1 MRFQSVLEL
10 LLIVALGPWGLGGWT
25 AQGAD
30 FNGDI
35 EPIFHQRC
43 YGCHGPSQQMNG
55 LRLDQKA
62 AALKGGYSGA
72 AIVPGN
78 SSASKLIERVTSGKE
93 GFKMP
98 PAGSPVSAAE
108 AQLLR
113 QWIDQGARWDESSRS
128 APVKLSE
135 QEKHWAF
142 QPVSRPALPRVTGPS
157 WARNAVDHFVL
168 AKLDAEGIKPSP
180 EAGKNTL
187 IRRVYFDLIGL
198 PPSPAEVDAFINDP
212 SERAYEKVVDRLLR
226 SPHYGEKWAMH
237 WLDAARYADSDGYEK
252 DLVRPHAWRWRN
264 WVIDALNRD
273 MPFDQFSIEQIAGDL
288 LPNATVEQR
297 VATGLLRNGT
307 KNREA
312 GVKAAEKRF
321 EETIDRIN
329 TVSTVWLGL
338 TFGCAQCHD
347 HKYDPLTQ
355 QEFYQMYAF
364 FNNAVERDI
373 EAPLPGERGPLLRA
387 LPEYYTERERILQEG
402 GMAEL
407 EVRWHENIISAM
419 DHPGV
424 NTDWDFAVTAWRGG
438 NDRADWTIRSDPGEL
453 TQLERDK
460 ITDWFLGSSGPDY
473 AKDEE
478 IKTRIEKARDEI
490 QDRKESLPART
501 RAYTM
506 VERSEPVATHIALR
520 GDYRASGIEVR
531 PMTPAVLPPLDTGDK
546 HPRLRLA
553 EWLVSDKN
561 PLTPRVAVNRMWQ
574 EFFGRGIVRTAED
587 FGTQGEAPTHPVL
600 LDWLASEFVA
610 RGWSQKGM
618 HRLIVTSAAYRQS
631 SRARPDVE
639 ERDPANLLLARQNR
653 LRLPAEL
660 VRDNALQVSGLLY
673 PEIGGKSVF
682 PPQPAG
688 VGELGYS
695 KKTWVVST
703 GPDRY
708 RRGIYIHFQR
718 TTPYPM
724 LVNFDAPNTLTTAPR
739 RERSNTALQAL
750 NLLNDPAFFEAAQGL
765 AARLLAE
772 APSEAFSDRLTHAYR
787 LCLSRKPSSREV
799 DRLSTYFEQQRQI
812 FSSGQAALTEAA
824 SFHAPGVEPEEAA
837 AWVSVSRALMNLDEF
852 ITRE

>member
-1 MRFQSVLEL
+1 M
-10 LLIVALGPWGLGGWT
+10 
-25 AQGAD
+25 
-30 FNGDI
+30 
-35 EPIFHQRC
+35 
-43 YGCHGPSQQMNG
+43 
-55 LRLDQKA
+55 
-62 AALKGGYSGA
+62 
-72 AIVPGN
+72 
-78 SSASKLIERVTSGKE
+78 
-93 GFKMP
+93 
-98 PAGSPVSAAE
+98 
-108 AQLLR
+108 
-113 QWIDQGARWDESSRS
+113 
-128 APVKLSE
+128 
-135 QEKHWAF
+135 
-142 QPVSRPALPRVTGPS
+142 
-157 WARNAVDHFVL
+157 
-168 AKLDAEGIKPSP
+168 
-180 EAGKNTL
+180 
-187 IRRVYFDLIGL
+187 
-198 PPSPAEVDAFINDP
+198 
-212 SERAYEKVVDRLLR
+212 
-226 SPHYGEKWAMH
+226 
-237 WLDAARYADSDGYEK
+237 
-252 DLVRPHAWRWRN
+252 
-264 WVIDALNRD
+264 
-273 MPFDQFSIEQIAGDL
+273 
-288 LPNATVEQR
+288 
-297 VATGLLRNGT
+297 
-307 KNREA
+307 
-312 GVKAAEKRF
+312 
-321 EETIDRIN
+321 
-329 TVSTVWLGL
+329 
-338 TFGCAQCHD
+338 
-347 HKYDPLTQ
+347 
-355 QEFYQMYAF
+355 
-364 FNNAVERDI
+364 
-373 EAPLPGERGPLLRA
+373 
-387 LPEYYTERERILQEG
+387 
-402 GMAEL
+402 
-407 EVRWHENIISAM
+407 
-419 DHPGV
+419 
-424 NTDWDFAVTAWRGG
+424 
-438 NDRADWTIRSDPGEL
+438 
-453 TQLERDK
+453 
-460 ITDWFLGSSGPDY
+460 
-473 AKDEE
+473 
-478 IKTRIEKARDEI
+478 
-490 QDRKESLPART
+490 
-501 RAYTM
+501 
-506 VERSEPVATHIALR
+506 
-520 GDYRASGIEVR
+520 
-531 PMTPAVLPPLDTGDK
+531 
-546 HPRLRLA
+546 
-553 EWLVSDKN
+553 SDKN

-837 AWVSVSRALMNLDEF
+837 A
-852 ITRE
+852 